1 LLDKP
6 IGLACLYM
14 DDGTLVMD
22 HYSRA
27 HKVQIFPRISLY
39 TLSFS
44 LEENILL
51 QNHLYSIFN
60 VNFKLKKRKDGKN
73 YILEV
78 NQRNEIYNFIS
89 IVKDYVNEIPEMRYK
104 VDLEKSMLD
113 KYQKIIERE
122 EGRRKVLTS
131 NFQVNSKEYS
141 NEEVDKIIQMRK
153 LNYSI
158 SKIADEVGRSYWGV
172 YDKIRRM
179 QI

>member
-1 LLDKP
+1 MF
-6 IGLACLYM
+6 IY
-14 DDGTLVMD
+14 
-22 HYSRA
+22 
-27 HKVQIFPRISLY
+27 
-39 TLSFS
+39 
-44 LEENILL
+44 
-51 QNHLYSIFN
+51 
-60 VNFKLKKRKDGKN
+60 GKN
-73 YILEV
+73 YILEM

-113 KYQKIIERE
+113 KYQKILERE

-158 SKIADEVGRSYWGV
+158 SKIADEIGRTYWEV